1 MRYLEQLNS
10 ETERIIEWWL
20 LEAGRRGD
28 WTQEE
33 QMTVIKSIHAC
44 GMTFWRMV
52 MRRRK

>member
-1 MRYLEQLNS
+1 MHLVQYVG
-10 ETERIIEWWL
+10 W
-20 LEAGRRGD
+20 AGRRGD

-44 GMTFWRMV
+44 RVTFWRMV